1 MPPEPQTPSRAAH
14 WHSRL
19 ASTRVRL
26 LFPRGAPQV
35 SAGFEI
41 LGDQHPSGP
50 HWYLAFV
57 GIEPGEQRRGLG
69 RQLLEPVLEQADRTS
84 HLCYLETPF
93 PDTRPFY
100 LKLRFNETA
109 VLRPVAGAPPIW
121 TMTRQP
127 LPPSGAPG
135 DIREHWLRRATLRL
149 QHERAD
155 ADNRN
160 PLDGIGEETGLGDPE
175 ERNVLTSIAMRS
187 HVARSGRPSKPEI
200 PVGRPSRIG
209 TTTPSINVSATMK
222 FVFDDM
228 GSITCPV

>member
-1 MPPEPQTPSRAAH
+1 MEARVRQLQRGEVATAASLLARAFAADPYIGHFMADQRRRRIALPLFFAAVLWQLIDSRAVYVSERAGILAGVAAWMPPGPQTPSRAAR

-26 LFPRGAPQV
+26 LFPRAAPQV

-109 VLRPVAGAPPIW
+109 ELRPVAGAPPIW

-127 LPPSGAPG
+127 LPPSGYG
-135 DIREHWLRRATLRL
+135 GH
-149 QHERAD
+149 
-155 ADNRN
+155 
-160 PLDGIGEETGLGDPE
+160 
-175 ERNVLTSIAMRS
+175 S
-187 HVARSGRPSKPEI
+187 
-200 PVGRPSRIG
+200 
-209 TTTPSINVSATMK
+209 
-222 FVFDDM
+222 
-228 GSITCPV
+228 